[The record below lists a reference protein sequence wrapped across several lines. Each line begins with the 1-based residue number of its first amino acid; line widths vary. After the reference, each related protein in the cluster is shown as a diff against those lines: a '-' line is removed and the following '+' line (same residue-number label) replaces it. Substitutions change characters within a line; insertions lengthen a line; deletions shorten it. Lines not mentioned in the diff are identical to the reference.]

1 MTTEVLMLAAT
12 GGLLLLLTVFQGTR
26 NVLALGLSTAA
37 GNQHDIAPWTGWND
51 RLNRAIRNL
60 MEAIAIFVPIV
71 IAVQIAPVV
80 GAGDGGLALDED
92 PVPEL
97 AGDLLV
103 PLVQG
108 LAVVRVHAAPDLVA
122 AHLISISGTT
132 RELS

>member
-71 IAVQIAPVV
+71 IAVQIAGLNNETTAMGAQIFVIARIAHAVVYTLGIPWVRTAAWFVGVV
-80 GAGDGGLALDED
+80 GIIMVAS
-92 PVPEL
+92 P
-97 AGDLLV
+97 LL
-103 PLVQG
+103 G
-108 LAVVRVHAAPDLVA
+108 
-122 AHLISISGTT
+122 
-132 RELS
+132 

>member
-71 IAVQIAPVV
+71 IAVQIAGLNNETTAMGAQIFVIARIAHAGVYTLGIPWVRTAAWFVGVV
-80 GAGDGGLALDED
+80 GIIMVAS
-92 PVPEL
+92 P
-97 AGDLLV
+97 LL
-103 PLVQG
+103 G
-108 LAVVRVHAAPDLVA
+108 
-122 AHLISISGTT
+122 
-132 RELS
+132 